1 MQELAAKLGIQNQ
14 VHFLGRRRDIPVLM
28 RASVATLIASAH
40 EGLPNCVMESLCMET
55 PVIGTE
61 IRGTRDLLVDGNG
74 RLVKVGDINGM
85 AEAMAWVLDRPDEA
99 QKMGKRGRKDMVN
112 YDAPQII
119 KLYESL
125 YSEALSE
132 NASSSTRW

>member
-1 MQELAAKLGIQNQ
+1 
-14 VHFLGRRRDIPVLM
+14 M
-28 RASVATLIASAH
+28 RASVATLIASAQ
-40 EGLPNCVMESLCMET
+40 EGLPNCVRESLCMET

-74 RLVKVGDINGM
+74 GLVKVADINGM

-112 YDAPQII
+112 YDAPHII
-119 KLYESL
+119 KL
-125 YSEALSE
+125 
-132 NASSSTRW
+132 